1 MNELIEFSLDTENA
15 EKNYQL
21 ARFYEE
27 QGHTAP
33 AHSYYLRGAERTEN
47 KDLAYQALIRASFCY
62 KEQGSRDL
70 TEKNLLEN
78 ALMLLPERPEAYY
91 FLSLIYEKK
100 QEWQN
105 CYIYANLGLQY
116 SDKKS
121 IVPEYQGKHLL
132 IFTKAVSAWWW
143 GKGDESR
150 NLFDF
155 IYQYHWENFDEL
167 HKNCIKENLIK
178 VGKPIVEQ
186 SQLFNYPDNFDW
198 ADLTE
203 EDIVTIDR
211 EIIHEKVYRFWNDV
225 KENDVVLDVGASVGA
240 YTISILD
247 QKPKKVYC
255 VEPSKNLLK
264 TLVKNCSEK
273 LFSNPNTSITY
284 INNGIVNNNNDKINV
299 FGSDKNFIPI
309 TFKQLIEKYFITKI
323 DYMKVDCEGGEYS
336 IFTEE
341 NFDFIFNNVKFVS
354 IEIHLKGEGFREK
367 FKYFRDNF
375 LIKFDNYKV
384 MSCTRQ
390 NINWGNSLDI
400 TSNIFDDE
408 FIDNYNCE
416 FMVYIKN
423 VINSSVK
430 KKKVFI
436 DAGTHLFQG
445 FEKISE
451 LQKINNSWECY
462 CFEANPFTFEMSK
475 QKYSKLIEN
484 GFNIQHFNNAISN
497 KNEIV
502 NINCAEADSW
512 DDSLIGS
519 STSQASNILKCPPEY
534 CSEKNIIYTDT
545 KSVIT
550 INFSDFISHVCNK
563 NDFVVVKLDIE
574 GSEFDVLDKLIDDN
588 SIDYIDEIY
597 IEFHSHFFKNPM
609 LYEEKIKT
617 YKKLFEQKNIKFI
630 QWY

>member
-47 KDLAYQALIRASFCY
+47 KDLAYQALIRASFSY

-78 ALMLLPERPEAYY
+78 AMMLLPERPEAYY

-121 IVPEYQGKHLL
+121 IVSEYQGKHLL

-143 GKGDESR
+143 GKGDETR

-155 IYQYHWENFDEL
+155 IYEHHWEDFDEL
-167 HKNCIKENLIK
+167 HKNSIRQNLIK

-186 SQLFNYPDNFDW
+186 SQVFNYPNNFDW

-211 EIIHEKVYRFWNDV
+211 EIVHEKVYRFWNDV

-273 LFSNPNTSITY
+273 LLSNSDTSITY
-284 INNGIVNNNNDKINV
+284 INNGIVNNNDDKINV

-309 TFKQLIEKYFITKI
+309 TFKQLIEKYSITKI

-354 IEIHLKGEGFREK
+354 IEIHLKSEGFREK

-400 TSNIFDDE
+400 TANIFDDE

-423 VINSSVK
+423 VISSSVK

-445 FEKISE
+445 FEQISQ
-451 LQKINNSWECY
+451 LQKINNSWDCY

-475 QKYSKLIEN
+475 QKYLKLIEN

-512 DDSLIGS
+512 DNSLIGS
-519 STSQASNILKCPPEY
+519 STSQASNILNCPPEY
-534 CSEKNIIYTDT
+534 CSEKSLIYTDT
-545 KSVIT
+545 KSVIS
-550 INFSDFISHVCNK
+550 INFSDFISYVCNK

-588 SIDYIDEIY
+588 TIDYIDEIY